1 MQTDA
6 EIDAMAQIVWD
17 YHLLRQPLARC
28 ECLLVLGSNDPR
40 VAEHGARLFLD
51 GWAPRVVFSGGVGA
65 LTEGMYAASE
75 AEHFAG
81 IARQMGVPDEQIL
94 VEPHSTNT
102 GENIR
107 FTRALLEREGLSPRS
122 FLVVQKPFMERRT
135 YATFC
140 KQWPG
145 PQIVVSSPPVAF
157 RDYPNE
163 RLSRRDIINVMVG
176 DLQRIREY
184 PARGFQIPQ
193 EIPDT
198 VWSAWEQLVAAGF
211 DRHLI

>member
-1 MQTDA
+1 MPTDA
-6 EIDAMAQIVWD
+6 EIDELAQIVWD

-28 ECLLVLGSNDPR
+28 DCLLVLGSNDPR

-51 GWAPRVVFSGGVGA
+51 EWAPLIVFSGGVGA

-75 AEHFAG
+75 ADHFAD

-94 VEPHSTNT
+94 IEPDSTNT

-107 FTRALLEREGLSPRS
+107 FTRALLERQELSPRS

-145 PQIVVSSPPVAF
+145 PQILISSPPIDYC
-157 RDYPNE
+157 DYPNE
-163 RLSRRDIINVMVG
+163 QLSRDSIINVMVG

-193 EIPDT
+193 EIPDE

-211 DRHLI
+211 DRHLV

>member
-1 MQTDA
+1 MLIDD
-6 EIDAMAQIVWD
+6 EIDALAQIVWD

-51 GWAPRVVFSGGVGA
+51 SWAPCIVFSGGVGA
-65 LTEGMYAASE
+65 LTEGMYTASE

-81 IARQMGVPDEQIL
+81 IARAMGVPAEKIL
-94 VEPHSTNT
+94 IEPDSTNT

-107 FTRALLEREGLSPRS
+107 FTRALLERQGLSPAS

-135 YATFC
+135 YATFR

-145 PQIVVSSPPVAF
+145 PQIVVSSPPIAF

-163 RLSRRDIINVMVG
+163 QLSREDVINVMVG

-184 PARGFQIPQ
+184 PAQGFQIPQ
-193 EIPDT
+193 EIPET
-198 VWSAWEQLVAAGF
+198 VWSAWEQLVSAGF

>member
-1 MQTDA
+1 MPTDD
-6 EIDAMAQIVWD
+6 EIDALAQIVWD
-17 YHLLRQPLARC
+17 YHLLRQPLAQC

-51 GWAPRVVFSGGVGA
+51 GWAPRIVCSGGVGA
-65 LTEGMYAASE
+65 LTTGMYAASE

-81 IARQMGVPDEQIL
+81 IARDMGVPAEKIL
-94 VEPHSTNT
+94 IEPDSTNT

-107 FTRALLEREGLSPRS
+107 FTRALLERHGLSPRS
-122 FLVVQKPFMERRT
+122 FLAVQKPFMERRT

-140 KQWPG
+140 KQWLG
-145 PQIVVSSPPVAF
+145 PDIIVSSPPIGFA
-157 RDYPNE
+157 DYPNE
-163 RLSRRDIINVMVG
+163 HLTREDIINVMVG

-184 PARGFQIPQ
+184 PGRGFQIPQ
-193 EIPDT
+193 EIPED

-211 DRHLI
+211 DQHLM

>member
-1 MQTDA
+1 MPTDD
-6 EIDAMAQIVWD
+6 EIDALAQIVWD

-40 VAEHGARLFLD
+40 VAEHGARLFLE
-51 GWAPRVVFSGGVGA
+51 GWAPRIVFSGGVGA
-65 LTEGMYAASE
+65 LTEGMYVASE

-81 IARQMGVPDEQIL
+81 IAREMGVPDEQIL
-94 VEPHSTNT
+94 IEPHSTNT

-107 FTRALLEREGLSPRS
+107 FTRALLERHGLSPAS

-135 YATFC
+135 YATFR

-145 PQIVVSSPPVAF
+145 PQILVSSPPIAF
-157 RDYPNE
+157 VNYPNE
-163 RLSRRDIINVMVG
+163 HLSRESIINVMVG

-184 PARGFQIPQ
+184 PARGFQVPQ
-193 EIPDT
+193 EIPEA
-198 VWSAWEQLVAAGF
+198 VWSAWEELVAAGF
-211 DRHLI
+211 DQHLI